1 MKDLE
6 KLYKFGISE
15 LFNTCFNICFVPFL
29 GNLHRE
35 MDPPRLYHALLG
47 PDHALS
53 GSFSMLNGWGTWETG
68 WRKAKCTSKCKVDF
82 LKIGLKLVD
91 RNFVPGL
98 SPSRTRATRVNWRA
112 LYGSKEYEFMEDLR
126 DYRDLS
132 RFGQLSSFVK
142 A

>member
-35 MDPPRLYHALLG
+35 MDPPRLYHVPHPLSILKLPDKAWSG
-47 PDHALS
+47 PSRA
-53 GSFSMLNGWGTWETG
+53 WETG